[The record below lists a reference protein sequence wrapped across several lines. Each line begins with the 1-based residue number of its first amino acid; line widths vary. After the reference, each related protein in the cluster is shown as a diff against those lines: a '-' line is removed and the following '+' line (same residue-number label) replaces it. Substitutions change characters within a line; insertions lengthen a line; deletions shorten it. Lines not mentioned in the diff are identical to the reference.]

1 MNTQF
6 SSEHSM
12 LVFGAISAIQRL
24 QNRNQSAF
32 VKKRCRM
39 RIATSGGVVAE
50 PVHRERERPI

>member
-1 MNTQF
+1 
-6 SSEHSM
+6 M

-50 PVHRERERPI
+50 PVHRERERPIWARP